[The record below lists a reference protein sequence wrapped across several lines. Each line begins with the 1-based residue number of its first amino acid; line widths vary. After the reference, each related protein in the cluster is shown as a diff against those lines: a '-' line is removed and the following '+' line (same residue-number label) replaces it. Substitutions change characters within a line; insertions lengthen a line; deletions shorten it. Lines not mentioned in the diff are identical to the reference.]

1 MRMFW
6 QVNEAKP
13 VETVSVVIPALNEA
27 AAIQDVV
34 RSIPGGRL
42 AALGYR
48 LQILV
53 VDNGSTDGTGEL
65 ARRAGAETIQES
77 RRGYGRAYKTGLEK
91 ARGQILVTC
100 DADLTYPTEMIPD
113 LVRLLVEEKLDFITT
128 NRFHNLVPGAMSTR
142 NRIGNAVLNL
152 TLRLLYG
159 IRIADSQS
167 GMWVIRKEILPKL
180 RLISDQMPFSE
191 ELKIECIFYERCRWR
206 EVPITYRERVGQ
218 EKLRGWRDGFHNLA
232 WMFRKRFVR

>member
-1 MRMFW
+1 MF
-6 QVNEAKP
+6 QRTTETK
-13 VETVSVVIPALNEA
+13 ESKTVSVIIPALNEA
-27 AAIQDVV
+27 EAIQDVIK
-34 RSIPGGRL
+34 SIPQSGL
-42 AALGYR
+42 AALGYQS
-48 LQILV
+48 QILV

-65 ARRAGAETIQES
+65 ARQVGAETVYEP
-77 RRGYGRAYKTGLEK
+77 RRGYGRAYKTGLAR

-113 LVRLLVEEKLDFITT
+113 LVRLLVEEDLDFITT
-128 NRFHNLVPGAMSTR
+128 NRFHDMVPGAMSAR
-142 NRIGNAVLNL
+142 NRVGNAVLNL
-152 TLRLLYG
+152 ALRLLYG

-167 GMWVIRKEILPKL
+167 GMWVLKKELVSKL

-206 EVPITYRERVGQ
+206 EVPITYRERVGP
-218 EKLRGWRDGFHNLA
+218 EKLHGWRDGFHNLI